1 MLEKDTLIKVLN
13 RDNGRVGYVIPELGN
28 LRRSFME
35 GETKEIPFHELQKL
49 SWVPGGMAI
58 IKDCLVI
65 QNEEALK
72 ALVNGEVEPEYY
84 YTKEDVEELLLRG
97 SLAQLQDCLDFS
109 PTGVIELVK
118 SLAVSL
124 ELNDIA
130 KRDAIFE
137 ATGFNVTSA
146 IAINKETAEDAA
158 PEATSGRRAAPI
170 TASTSTAAATPQRR
184 TTPKYNV
191 VITK

>member
-72 ALVNGEVEPEYY
+72 ALVNEDIEPEYY
-84 YTKEDVEELLLRG
+84 YTKENIEELLLRG
-97 SLAQLQDCLDFS
+97 SLAQLQDCLDFA

-124 ELNDIA
+124 EINDIS

-137 ATGFNVTSA
+137 ATGFNVTTA

-158 PEATSGRRAAPI
+158 PETTSGRRAAPI
-170 TASTSTAAATPQRR
+170 TTQATTAAETPQRR

-191 VITK
+191 VVTK